1 MNVYAI
7 YFSPTGSTEKI
18 VKEIADEFGD
28 YQEFDLSRRKMHWL
42 RPLCEAVSGRSYPA
56 G

>member
-18 VKEIADEFGD
+18 VKEIADEFGNG
-28 YQEFDLSRRKMHWL
+28 L
-42 RPLCEAVSGRSYPA
+42 
-56 G
+56 